1 MSSIMKIKKKINSIE
16 TTEKL
21 TRTMKLVAT
30 ANLKKS
36 QFFFDSIKEF
46 NKEFYILY
54 GLLNN
59 EIENKK
65 KIIPKEEKV
74 LWIVF
79 TSTMGLCGGY
89 NINLIKKLEANINLK
104 DDKILLFGKKGFTL
118 LKNKGLETKIKYF
131 INASNKDVT
140 YDFCSLLSKKIIE
153 DINLKEFTTIKIIY
167 NKFINSLEFEPYILN
182 LHPLDENIFKNES
195 KYKING
201 YISFESSP
209 EEILDKIKIQFF
221 SVVLFGCLV
230 ETNVSENSSRRN
242 AMETATNN
250 AKDIKENYFIEYN
263 SKRQSKITQEINEI
277 IGGFNASK

>member
-1 MSSIMKIKKKINSIE
+1 MSSIMKIKKKIDSIE
-16 TTEKL
+16 ATEKL

-30 ANLKKS
+30 ANLKKNQS
-36 QFFFDSIKEF
+36 FFNSIKEY
-46 NKEFYILY
+46 NKEFYNLY
-54 GLLNN
+54 GLLNK

-65 KIIPKEEKV
+65 KLANKEKKV

-89 NINLIKKLEANINLK
+89 NINLIKKLEANLDIKN
-104 DDKILLFGKKGFTL
+104 DKILLFGKKGFNL

-131 INASNKDVT
+131 INASNKDIT
-140 YDFCSLLSKKIIE
+140 YDFCSLLSEKVIE
-153 DINLKEFTTIKIIY
+153 SIDSEEFTTVKIIY
-167 NKFINSLEFEPYILN
+167 NKFINSLEFEPYILDI
-182 LHPLDENIFKNES
+182 HPLDEKIFKDLS
-195 KYKING
+195 KNKISG
-201 YISFESSP
+201 YISFESPP
-209 EEILDKIKIQFF
+209 EEILAKIQKQFF
-221 SVVLFGCLV
+221 SVVIFGCLV

-242 AMETATNN
+242 AMESATKN